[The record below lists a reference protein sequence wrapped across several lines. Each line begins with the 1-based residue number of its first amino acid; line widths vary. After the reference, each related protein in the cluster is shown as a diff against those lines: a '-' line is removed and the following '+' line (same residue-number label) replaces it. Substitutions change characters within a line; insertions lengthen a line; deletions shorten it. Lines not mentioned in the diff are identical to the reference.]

1 MENQEPAGVSGQDKS
16 SLELKR
22 IIEERRAELGIKPG
36 GGPAQVTNA
45 MPDRELSAEE
55 VAARDEANARMAL
68 AEQNARRQGLFA
80 VLCEKAGSRYAGCS
94 FKNFACRNKLQ
105 EAARDACVEYAKTLI
120 EQIADCRNLV
130 LYGPVGTG
138 KDHLAFSIAAA
149 AALHHGKSV
158 GWINGQDW
166 FGELRDEMSD
176 NGETERRI
184 LLRLC
189 APDVFVVSDPLPPY
203 GSLSQHQGTM
213 LYRLINAR
221 YRFGKPTIVT
231 VNVAD
236 DEEAYNR
243 LGAATW
249 DRLRDKAWQIH
260 CNWPSFRK
268 PARIINGK

>member
-1 MENQEPAGVSGQDKS
+1 MENQEPNESAPDSDAE
-16 SLELKR
+16 SLKKILEQ
-22 IIEERRAELGIKPG
+22 RRAELGIKADSS
-36 GGPAQVTNA
+36 PAQITKA
-45 MPDRELSAEE
+45 MPARELSPEE

-68 AEQNARRQGLFA
+68 AEQKARRQGLFA
-80 VLCEKAGSRYAGCS
+80 VLCEKAGSRYAGCN
-94 FKNFACRNKLQ
+94 FKNFECKTKAQ
-105 EAARDACVEYAKTLI
+105 AAARDACVEYAKTLI
-120 EQIADCRNLV
+120 EQITDCRNLV

-138 KDHLAFSIAAA
+138 KDHLAFAIGAAA
-149 AALHHGKSV
+149 TLYHGKVV

-166 FGELRDEMSD
+166 FGEIRDQMSD
-176 NGETERRI
+176 DGESERRI
-184 LLRLC
+184 ILRLC
-189 APDVFVVSDPLPPY
+189 GSDVLVISDPLPPY

-236 DEEAYNR
+236 DDEADNR

-249 DRLRDKAWQIH
+249 DRLRDRAWQVN

-268 PARIINGK
+268 PARIVNGK